1 MLARLVGWCVR
12 RAGWVALLAAL
23 LAAGS
28 LWVARE
34 RLQVTTDT
42 SGLFSASLPWRQ
54 RDIELQHAFPQN
66 DDLLVAVIDAA
77 TPEESEATAEA
88 LAAALTADPAHFKE
102 VRRPD
107 ASPFLEQN
115 GLLYLDPGALQSLL
129 DQTVDA
135 QPFLGQLAADPSL
148 RGLLGALGLI
158 AQGVEVG
165 QANLEPFE
173 PSLQAFHLALADAAA
188 GHAKVMSW
196 ERLLAGS
203 VSDLAGKYHYV
214 LTQPRLDP
222 VAMQPGA
229 AASQALRAAAAKL
242 EFVRTGR
249 ARVRLTGEVALEDED
264 FATVARGVL
273 TGLAVSTVLVVVLLW
288 LAVRTWRLVVPILLT
303 LLLGLLLTT
312 GFAALAVGTLN
323 LVSVAYAVL
332 FVGVAVDFAIQMA
345 VRFRGERLDTAS
357 LDDARLDDAG
367 LDATGSALAATARR
381 AGPQVLVAA
390 AASAA
395 GFLAFTPTS
404 FIGVAQLGLIAG
416 TGMAIAFACTLT
428 VMPALVA
435 LLRPPAAGAAEA
447 GLGWLQR
454 LDGVV
459 ARNRRPV
466 LAAFAMLGVA
476 GLLLLPGLVFDGDP
490 LDTKDKTTEAVQ
502 TLYDLMDDPVAN
514 PYTIEILAP
523 SAAAAAALGDRLQH
537 LPLVDS
543 VISLRSFVPED
554 QAAKLPLLADAA
566 MMLGPTLSAT
576 PPEGRPNA
584 AELRRAAAAAAAAL
598 LAVRDRIPPGSTLA
612 AISVDLQ
619 LLARAPDAVL
629 LAADAALTRFLPLQ
643 LGRLGKVLQAGPTT
657 VADVPGDLARDWVL
671 PDGRAKLQVVPK
683 RSTLGSEGLHRFVE
697 QVRLVAP
704 EATGSAVAITA
715 AADTVVGAFRAAAGL
730 ALAGVALILAL
741 ALRRVLDVLL
751 VLAPLLLSALLTVL
765 LAALLPLP
773 LNFANIIVLPV
784 LLGLGVSFNVY
795 FVMNWRAGTAAPLG
809 SATARAVLFSALTT
823 AAAFG
828 SLALSHHPGTA
839 SMGRLLL
846 LSLGCTLL
854 TTLLFVPAL
863 LAQLGPSGKRG

>member
-23 LAAGS
+23 LTAGS
-28 LWVARE
+28 VWVTAE

-66 DDLLVAVIDAA
+66 DNLLVAVIDAA

-88 LAAALTADPAHFKE
+88 LAAALAADPAHFKE

-115 GLLYLDPGALQSLL
+115 GLLYLDPGPLEALL

-148 RGLLGALGLI
+148 RGLLSALGLI
-158 AQGVEVG
+158 AQGVEAG

-173 PSLQAFHLALADAAA
+173 PSLRAFHLALADAAA
-188 GHAKVMSW
+188 GHAKVLSW

-203 VSDLAGKYHYV
+203 VSDLGGKYHFV

-222 VAMQPGA
+222 GAMQPGA

-264 FATVARGVL
+264 FAIVARGAM
-273 TGLAVSTVLVVVLLW
+273 TGLAVSMVLVVMLLW

-303 LLLGLLLTT
+303 LVLGLLLTT

-345 VRFRGERLDTAS
+345 VRFRGERLDA
-357 LDDARLDDAG
+357 AG
-367 LDATGSALAATARR
+367 LDATGLDATGLDATGLALAATARR

-428 VMPALVA
+428 VLPALVA
-435 LLRPPAAGAAEA
+435 LLRPPSVGAAEA
-447 GLGWLQR
+447 GLGWLRQ

-490 LDTKDKTTEAVQ
+490 LNTKDKTAEAVQ
-502 TLYDLMDDPVAN
+502 TLYDLMDDPVAD
-514 PYTIEILAP
+514 PYTIDILAP
-523 SAAAAAALGDRLQH
+523 SSATAATLADRLQH

-576 PPEGRPNA
+576 PAEGRPDA
-584 AELRRAAAAAAAAL
+584 AELRRAAEAAAAAL

-612 AISVDLQ
+612 SISADLQ

-657 VADVPGDLARDWVL
+657 VADVPKDLARDWVL

-683 RSTLGSEGLHRFVE
+683 RSTLGGEGLHRFVE

-704 EATGSAVAITA
+704 EATGSAIAITA
-715 AADTVVGAFRAAAGL
+715 SADTVVGAFRAAAGL

-773 LNFANIIVLPV
+773 LNFANIIALPV
-784 LLGLGVSFNVY
+784 LLGVGVSFNIY
-795 FVMNWRAGTAAPLG
+795 FVMNWRAGLPAPLG

-863 LAQLGPSGKRG
+863 LAQLGRAR

>member
-1 MLARLVGWCVR
+1 LRGAVLARLVGWCVR
-12 RAGWVALLAAL
+12 RAGWVALLAGL

-28 LWVARE
+28 VWVAAE

-66 DDLLVAVIDAA
+66 GDLLVAVIDAA

-88 LAAALTADPAHFKE
+88 LAAALASDTAHFKE

-115 GLLYLDPGALQSLL
+115 GLLYLDPGPLAALL

-158 AQGVEVG
+158 AQGVEAG

-173 PSLQAFHLALADAAA
+173 PSLRAFHLALADAAA

-203 VSDLAGKYHYV
+203 VSDLAGKYHFV

-222 VAMQPGA
+222 RAMQPGA
-229 AASQALRAAAAKL
+229 AASQALRDAAAKL

-249 ARVRLTGEVALEDED
+249 ARVRLTGEVALEDEE
-264 FATVARGVL
+264 FATVAGGAV
-273 TGLAVSTVLVVVLLW
+273 TGLAVSMVLVVVLLW
-288 LAVRTWRLVVPILLT
+288 LAVRTWRLVVPVLLT
-303 LLLGLLLTT
+303 LVLGLLLTT

-345 VRFRGERLDTAS
+345 VRFRGERLDAAGLNTTG
-357 LDDARLDDAG
+357 LDAAG
-367 LDATGSALAATARR
+367 LDTIALAATARR

-390 AASAA
+390 ATSAA

-416 TGMAIAFACTLT
+416 TGIAIAFACTLT
-428 VMPALVA
+428 VLPALVA
-435 LLRPPAAGAAEA
+435 LLRPPAAEAVEA
-447 GLGWLQR
+447 GLGWLRR

-466 LAAFAMLGVA
+466 LAAFAMLGLA

-490 LDTKDKTTEAVQ
+490 LDTKDKTTEAVR
-502 TLYDLMDDPVAN
+502 TLYDLMEDPVAD
-514 PYTIEILAP
+514 PYTIEVLEP
-523 SAAAAAALGDRLQH
+523 SAAAATAIANRLQR
-537 LPLVDS
+537 LPLVES
-543 VISLRSFVPED
+543 VISLGSFVPED

-566 MMLGPTLSAT
+566 MMLGPTLAAT
-576 PPEGRPNA
+576 PAEGRPNA

-598 LAVRDRIPPGSTLA
+598 LEVQDRIPPGSTLA
-612 AISVDLQ
+612 SISADLQ

-643 LGRLGKVLQAGPTT
+643 LSRLGKVLQAGPTT
-657 VADVPGDLARDWVL
+657 VADVPADLARDWAL
-671 PDGRAKLQVVPK
+671 PDGRVKLQVLPK

-697 QVRLVAP
+697 QVRTVAP
-704 EATGSAVAITA
+704 DATGSAVAITA
-715 AADTVVGAFRAAAGL
+715 SADTVVGAFRAAAGL
-730 ALAGVALILAL
+730 ALGGVALILAL
-741 ALRRVLDVLL
+741 ALRRVLDVAL

-773 LNFANIIVLPV
+773 LNFANIIALPV
-784 LLGLGVSFNVY
+784 LLGVGVSFNVY
-795 FVMNWRAGTAAPLG
+795 FVMNWRAGLVAPLG

-823 AAAFG
+823 ATAFG
-828 SLALSHHPGTA
+828 SLALSRHPGTA

-863 LAQLGPSGKRG
+863 LAQVGRAR